1 MSTSPAS
8 EPRQTLNQFGIAVA
22 ALIVGS
28 ALLFFAIGAVGAT
41 PDDEGSEA
49 ATTSAPTAAGIEA
62 TTGTPSAAGSETD
75 APAQVVGPSDEATP
89 APTTALTTDPTSG
102 PTPQPTAEATAT
114 SAPDVDDADR
124 VDPAEISVQVLDAI
138 RDGSTTARDYADEI
152 DAAGYDLVAFLTASR
167 TYEQTTVFY
176 SSGREALAR
185 QIADEFGWTLVRAN
199 DVGLSDDVDV
209 GVVVGTSQN

>member
-22 ALIVGS
+22 GLIVGS

-41 PDDEGSEA
+41 PDDEGADA
-49 ATTSAPTAAGIEA
+49 ATTAAPTTAGSEA
-62 TTGTPSAAGSETD
+62 TTGTSAPAGSETD

-89 APTTALTTDPTSG
+89 APTTGPTTG
-102 PTPQPTAEATAT
+102 PTPQPTAAATAT